1 MTSLIEQLGGY
12 TEAKKIQSNI
22 VFPVL
27 GYDLLGL
34 SYIHKQ
40 CEHAPTRYCEQSNS
54 WCEDYQVS
62 DLITSESVGKA
73 LLEYRRKN
81 GIFEVGD
88 GVSHPIF
95 SSIFTIDKVQSYSV
109 LATTNTG
116 YHTSLKT
123 ELIRHATD
131 KEIAQGYRDE

>member
-1 MTSLIEQLGGY
+1 MTNLIEQLGGY
-12 TEAKKIQSNI
+12 EKAKGIFILNDDDYEFYSPHFEYYSEKAVHDDSLDIKNI
-22 VFPVL
+22 
-27 GYDLLGL
+27 
-34 SYIHKQ
+34 
-40 CEHAPTRYCEQSNS
+40 EH
-54 WCEDYQVS
+54 V
-62 DLITSESVGKA
+62 
-73 LLEYRRKN
+73 LLEHRRQHN
-81 GIFEVGD
+81 IFEVGD

-131 KEIAQGYRDE
+131 KEIAQGYQDES

>member
-12 TEAKKIQSNI
+12 EKAKEFLNAKSYTIDELVMMQR
-22 VFPVL
+22 
-27 GYDLLGL
+27 YGL
-34 SYIHKQ
+34 RPQHV
-40 CEHAPTRYCEQSNS
+40 E
-54 WCEDYQVS
+54 
-62 DLITSESVGKA
+62 KA
-73 LLEYRRKN
+73 LIEHRRQHN
-81 GIFEVGD
+81 IYEVGD

-131 KEIAQGYRDE
+131 KEIVQGYRDE

>member
-1 MTSLIEQLGGY
+1 MTNLIEQLGGY
-12 TEAKKIQSNI
+12 EKAKECLNTKTAR
-22 VFPVL
+22 
-27 GYDLLGL
+27 L
-34 SYIHKQ
+34 SVTN
-40 CEHAPTRYCEQSNS
+40 ELRA
-54 WCEDYQVS
+54 
-62 DLITSESVGKA
+62 A
-73 LLEYRRKN
+73 LLEYRRKHN
-81 GIFEVGD
+81 IFEVGD

>member
-1 MTSLIEQLGGY
+1 MNLIEQLGGY
-12 TEAKKIQSNI
+12 ERAKRIEKNI
-22 VFPVL
+22 YGTGGRLIRYPSKDFDYNDDGGNVCDVELISFKAN
-27 GYDLLGL
+27 DLKK
-34 SYIHKQ
+34 S
-40 CEHAPTRYCEQSNS
+40 
-54 WCEDYQVS
+54 
-62 DLITSESVGKA
+62 
-73 LLEYRRKN
+73 LLEHRREN
-81 GIFEVGD
+81 NIYEVGD